1 MAYNKSLAYGSI
13 VEFQGY
19 IIGNKWIKVR
29 TIDGLHTGWVCA
41 DYVEDIDGMEVT
53 YPSGAK
59 VVFRSTGNGKYLPP
73 PGIYDELRSL
83 ATMYSGLQPK
93 MTK

>member
-1 MAYNKSLAYGSI
+1 MEVLWSFKVYYRKQMDKSKNY
-13 VEFQGY
+13 
-19 IIGNKWIKVR
+19 
-29 TIDGLHTGWVCA
+29 DGLHTGWVCA

-83 ATMYSGLQPK
+83 GNNVFRLNNQR
-93 MTK
+93 